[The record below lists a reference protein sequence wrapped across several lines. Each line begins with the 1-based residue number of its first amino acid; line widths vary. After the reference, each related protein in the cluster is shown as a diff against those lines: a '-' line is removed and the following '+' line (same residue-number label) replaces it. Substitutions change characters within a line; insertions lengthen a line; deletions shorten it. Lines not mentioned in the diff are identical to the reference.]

1 MKRELTEHEKAKL
14 QAAHDMAA
22 CYARLFLGTDDG
34 KRVLADIL
42 AKFPTDRVSF
52 DLALPEPLKAAIIDG
67 QKSVSLEIENAV
79 RLGAKL
85 AGIPYNKP

>member
-1 MKRELTEHEKAKL
+1 MKRELTDTEKARL

-22 CYARLFLGTDDG
+22 CYARLFLASDDG

-42 AKFPTDRVSF
+42 TKFPTNRVSF
-52 DLALPEPLKAAIIDG
+52 DLANPEPLKAAIIDG

-85 AGIPYNKP
+85 AGIPYSTP